1 MEGQAG
7 EVKAIFINPV
17 MAKDWKDRLGMVYS
31 TNPDYKFDHGG
42 GEESGTL
49 PPQQQDL
56 RVMLDRK
63 NRKGKSVTLVTGFT
77 GTEEDL
83 KDLGKFL
90 KSKCGVGGTVKD
102 GEILIQ
108 GDFRDKVVDLLYT
121 KNYKVKRS
129 GG

>member
-1 MEGQAG
+1 
-7 EVKAIFINPV
+7 

-31 TNPDYKFDHGG
+31 TNPDYQYDHGE
-42 GEESGTL
+42 GEASETL

-63 NRKGKSVTLVTGFT
+63 NRKGKSVTLVTGFI

-83 KDLGKFL
+83 KELGKFL
-90 KSKCGVGGTVKD
+90 KSRFGVGGTVKD

-108 GDFRDKVVDLLYT
+108 GDFRDKVLELLVS
-121 KNYKVKRS
+121 KNYKVKKS